1 MVDQTGTYFAKPYR
15 GWWNKLLVE
24 DLNGDGRP
32 DLVAG
37 NHGLNTQ
44 CKASGKEPA
53 ELYYKDFDDN
63 GSVDPILCFY
73 LGGKSYPYVTR
84 DELLDQISLMRTRF
98 PDYKS
103 YADATLKDIFTPE
116 ELRGVSRLWAD
127 HLPTTLFLGTA
138 GGRFTEGELPTEAQ
152 YAPVFTLTALDYN
165 HDGSKDLLLCGNVNQ
180 ARLRFGKY
188 DANHGLLLAGNG
200 RGKFTA
206 VPQRESG
213 FKLTGDVRSVVP
225 VGDALLFGI
234 NQKPLAFYRLQR
246 PVKGRQAQQNPL
258 THTASDVRQAHLAGE
273 RDSVRAANRFHP

>member
-1 MVDQTGTYFAKPYR
+1 VDQTRTYFAKPYR

-37 NHGLNTQ
+37 NHGLNSQ
-44 CKASGKEPA
+44 CKTSGKEPA

-63 GSVDPILCFY
+63 GSVDPILCLY
-73 LGGKSYPYVTR
+73 TGGNSYPYVTR

-103 YADATLKDIFTPE
+103 YADATLKNIFTPE
-116 ELRGVSRLWAD
+116 ELKGVSRLSAD

-138 GGRFTEGELPTEAQ
+138 GGGFTEGKLPPLAQ

-165 HDGSKDLLLCGNVNQ
+165 GDGRKDLLLGGNMNQ

-188 DANHGLLLAGNG
+188 DANHGLLLAGDGNG
-200 RGKFTA
+200 QFA
-206 VPQRESG
+206 VVPQTESG
-213 FKLTGDVRSVVP
+213 FRLSGDVRSVVP
-225 VGDALLFGI
+225 LGDALLFGI
-234 NQKPLAFYRLQR
+234 NGKPLATYQSQR
-246 PVKGRQAQQNPL
+246 SGKRAPAPKNSLTGTAPADRQ
-258 THTASDVRQAHLAGE
+258 TRLAGE
-273 RDSVRAANRFHP
+273 RDSIQPAGGLLP